1 MLKRGGNMEKR
12 RRFLKAVF
20 GFFTGIGF
28 LLSPFFKVVQM
39 VYGETKKIVLPRD
52 TDRENL
58 VHKNPGDLDTRNLE
72 ITSLKD
78 FRTMGISDHE
88 VNLNLWRLEVTGHVK
103 TPLSLNYSQ
112 ILTLP
117 SIEREVLMICPGIF
131 INHGKWKGISM
142 GKLLEKTK
150 MKKGVTHVTF
160 SGPEGEYEKIERWPI
175 EDILSNK
182 VFLAY
187 GVNGETLP
195 KKHGFP
201 LRVVAEG
208 NYGSDWIKYV
218 YKVEVEKKGL
228 AG

>member
-1 MLKRGGNMEKR
+1 MKKREPVAIDARKR
-12 RRFLKAVF
+12 RK
-20 GFFTGIGF
+20 
-28 LLSPFFKVVQM
+28 
-39 VYGETKKIVLPRD
+39 YG
-52 TDRENL
+52 
-58 VHKNPGDLDTRNLE
+58 
-72 ITSLKD
+72 
-78 FRTMGISDHE
+78 
-88 VNLNLWRLEVTGHVK
+88 
-103 TPLSLNYSQ
+103 
-112 ILTLP
+112 
-117 SIEREVLMICPGIF
+117 
-131 INHGKWKGISM
+131 
-142 GKLLEKTK
+142 
-150 MKKGVTHVTF
+150 
-160 SGPEGEYEKIERWPI
+160 KIERWPI

>member
-1 MLKRGGNMEKR
+1 MFEREGNMEKR
-12 RRFLKAVF
+12 RRFLKTIFKFITA
-20 GFFTGIGF
+20 IGF

-39 VYGETKKIVLPRD
+39 VYAKTKKIILPKEA
-52 TDRENL
+52 DREDL
-58 VHKNPGDLDTRNLE
+58 IHKNPEDLDTRYLE
-72 ITSLKD
+72 ITPLKD
-78 FRTMGISDHE
+78 FRTMGISNHE
-88 VNLNLWRLEVTGHVK
+88 VNLNDWRLEVIGHVK
-103 TPLSLNYSQ
+103 TPLNLTYSQ
-112 ILTLP
+112 VVALP

-131 INHGKWKGISM
+131 VNHGRWKGISM
-142 GKLLEKTK
+142 EKLFERAK
-150 MKKGVTHVTF
+150 MEEGVTHVTF

-208 NYGSDWIKYV
+208 NYGSYWIKYV
-218 YKVEVEKKGL
+218 YKIEIEKIQQDG
-228 AG
+228 